1 MEISKETIDYVL
13 AFSRDRDWEQ
23 FHNPKDLALSLSLEA
38 SELLE
43 LFQWLDSDEAVKR
56 NRDKMREELA
66 DVIVYALDFANAL
79 GFEDLN
85 SLIMDKMKKNEA
97 KYPLEKA
104 KGSNRNIRNS
114 NFFLYQAAFS
124 LGPGLRRIHLCC
136 LCPQHGGME

>member
-23 FHNPKDLALSLSLEA
+23 FHNPKDLALALSVEA
-38 SELLE
+38 SGLLE
-43 LFQWLDSDEAVKR
+43 LCQWLDSDEAVKR

-104 KGSNRNIRNS
+104 KGSNKKYTE
-114 NFFLYQAAFS
+114 L
-124 LGPGLRRIHLCC
+124 
-136 LCPQHGGME
+136 

>member
-56 NRDKMREELA
+56 KRDKMREELA

-104 KGSNRNIRNS
+104 KGSNKKYTE
-114 NFFLYQAAFS
+114 L
-124 LGPGLRRIHLCC
+124 
-136 LCPQHGGME
+136 

>member
-1 MEISKETIDYVL
+1 MDISKETVDFVL
-13 AFSRDRDWEQ
+13 AFSEERDWKQ

-43 LFQWLDSDEAVKR
+43 LFQWLDSDKAVEK

-66 DVIVYALDFANAL
+66 DIIVYALDFAEAL

-85 SLIMDKMKKNEA
+85 ALILDKMKKNAE

-104 KGSNRNIRNS
+104 KGSNKKYS
-114 NFFLYQAAFS
+114 EL
-124 LGPGLRRIHLCC
+124 
-136 LCPQHGGME
+136 

>member
-43 LFQWLDSDEAVKR
+43 LFQWLDSDEAVKQ
-56 NRDKMREELA
+56 NRDKMRDELA

-85 SLIMDKMKKNEA
+85 SLIRDKMKKNEA

-104 KGSNRNIRNS
+104 KGSNKKYTE
-114 NFFLYQAAFS
+114 L
-124 LGPGLRRIHLCC
+124 
-136 LCPQHGGME
+136 